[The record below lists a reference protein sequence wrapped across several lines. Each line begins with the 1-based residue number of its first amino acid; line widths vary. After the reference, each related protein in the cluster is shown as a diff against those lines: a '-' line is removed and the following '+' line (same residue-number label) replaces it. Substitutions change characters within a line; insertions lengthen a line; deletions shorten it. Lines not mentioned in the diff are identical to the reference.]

1 MSKLILL
8 QLFLKRNN
16 SLASHL
22 SKTFILF
29 TVLFQASKLLEVPPL
44 SSPSLAATDPAKPAG
59 KSAKKRSNSKVSR
72 FCFENS

>member
-29 TVLFQASKLLEVPPL
+29 TVLFQASKLPA
-44 SSPSLAATDPAKPAG
+44 LAATDPAKLPG
-59 KSAKKRSNSKVSR
+59 KSAKECSNSKVSK
-72 FCFENS
+72 FCIAKAMAARLII